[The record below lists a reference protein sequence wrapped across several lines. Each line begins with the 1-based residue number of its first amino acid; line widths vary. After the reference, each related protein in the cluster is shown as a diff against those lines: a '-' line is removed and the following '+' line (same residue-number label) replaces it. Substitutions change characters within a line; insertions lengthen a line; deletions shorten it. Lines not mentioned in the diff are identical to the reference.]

1 MGVCVCCIVRD
12 YIIHTTEKFVMQF
25 CVCQARKYRVQLMY
39 STSFI
44 RAKLNNTICMSPS
57 LSLFPSFSLTELARE
72 CKSCVLIHCM
82 AGISCCVALTIAY
95 LMRHMQSAYQYV
107 NDRRPAITPNLNS
120 TDQFTYVCSPFTC
133 TTLHSESQYSVCVCL
148 FRYYEST

>member
-1 MGVCVCCIVRD
+1 
-12 YIIHTTEKFVMQF
+12 
-25 CVCQARKYRVQLMY
+25 
-39 STSFI
+39 
-44 RAKLNNTICMSPS
+44 
-57 LSLFPSFSLTELARE
+57 
-72 CKSCVLIHCM
+72 M

-95 LMRHMQSAYQYV
+95 LMRRMQSAYQYV

-148 FRYYEST
+148 FRYYESTYLSSALLGNSYHKHSKVCVGTNRDGPHARHRSAYGRDTLMHHFNKGIPHLTWIQQDWFNFCASANPSVIDLEKLGAC